1 MGMWKAEAGA
11 GETTDGRLATHLAAT
26 PLAARGWSELAH
38 RSSFFWSTLSRMF
51 FRSTRAR
58 LSSPLH
64 TKRKTSS
71 ISSFKI
77 SSVNSTRLKGQGH
90 KVRTGTQDRKRT
102 APLGPE
108 ATSGY
113 PRASGTHQ
121 QSWET
126 SYGKRVRGKALGR
139 LPGSVQVPRVVPLV
153 TSDHHSPSKRL
164 LALDNDGA
172 WARQAS
178 PVLKELLGP
187 WGEKSPRGP
196 GPSD

>member
-1 MGMWKAEAGA
+1 MWKAEAGA

-102 APLGPE
+102 AATGSRSHLRIPKGQWYPSAELGNLLWE
-108 ATSGY
+108 ESERKGLGTAAWICTSTKG
-113 PRASGTHQ
+113 
-121 QSWET
+121 
-126 SYGKRVRGKALGR
+126 
-139 LPGSVQVPRVVPLV
+139 
-153 TSDHHSPSKRL
+153 
-164 LALDNDGA
+164 
-172 WARQAS
+172 
-178 PVLKELLGP
+178 GP
-187 WGEKSPRGP
+187 TGNK
-196 GPSD
+196 